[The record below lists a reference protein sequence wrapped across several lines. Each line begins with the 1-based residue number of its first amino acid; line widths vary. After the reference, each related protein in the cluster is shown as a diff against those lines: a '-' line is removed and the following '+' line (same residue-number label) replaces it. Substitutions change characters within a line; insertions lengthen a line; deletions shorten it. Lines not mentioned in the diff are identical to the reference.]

1 MEELNGYTPAATEKG
16 ENRMKITLEIPNGL
30 CGCFLTGLVQTRP
43 GLTMVCYPLDSDDL
57 HDGAEIKL
65 PREEQKQ

>member
-1 MEELNGYTPAATEKG
+1 
-16 ENRMKITLEIPNGL
+16 MKITLDIPNGMG
-30 CGCFLTGLVQTRP
+30 GCFLSGLVQTRP

-65 PREEQKQ
+65 TREGEE